1 MDLLEKGNVRILEH
15 ADDWK
20 DAIRK
25 SVIPLEEGGFVEAKY
40 KEEIIAGV
48 EKLGP
53 YIIVAPSIAL
63 PHARPEQG
71 VIKSQI
77 AITLFKKPVEFHK
90 ENTSAQLFVTLAAS
104 DSNRHLNA
112 LVSISDILQ
121 DEEKVEKILQAED
134 AETLYSYFE

>member
-1 MDLLEKGNVRILEH
+1 MELLEKGNVRILES
-15 ADDWK
+15 AENWK

-25 SVIPLEEGGFVEAKY
+25 AVLPLEESGFVEARY

-77 AITLFKKPVEFHK
+77 AITLFKHAINFDK
-90 ENTSAQLFVTLAAS
+90 ENTSAKLFVTLATS
-104 DSNRHLNA
+104 DSNSHLNA

-121 DEEKVEKILQAED
+121 DEGKVEKILKAED
-134 AETLYSYFE
+134 AETLYRYFE